1 MCSFFA
7 VSCSVSIRPEAIIW
21 TQRDQFAVSMMCP
34 LVRDQELS
42 FGHKE
47 INVQFLCCVL

>member
-1 MCSFFA
+1 MFEL
-7 VSCSVSIRPEAIIW
+7 RDQEHTIW
-21 TQRDQFAVSMMCP
+21 TQRDQCAVSMLSP

-42 FGHKE
+42 FIHKE